1 MEEIIS
7 RQSQASRLEQLAE
20 ECAELGHAALKL
32 ARKRRGESP
41 TDAEERLLIT
51 GLTAEAGDVLACL
64 DQLEDV
70 LDGRKVN
77 RWKRVK
83 INRWRSRLEEARAAA
98 ET

>member
-51 GLTAEAGDVLACL
+51 DLTAEAGDVLACL